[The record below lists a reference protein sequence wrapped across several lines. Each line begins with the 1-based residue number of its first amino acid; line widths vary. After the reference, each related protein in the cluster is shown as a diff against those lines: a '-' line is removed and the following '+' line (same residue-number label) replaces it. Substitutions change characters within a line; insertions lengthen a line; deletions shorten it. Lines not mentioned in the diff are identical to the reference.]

1 MTDTQDNVGIR
12 YASVVLAR
20 GILNNVVNVTLGAY
34 NFDPDSEN
42 PKLVSR
48 EPVVVDRIR
57 MDIPTAT
64 ALHQALGEI
73 LGLTQEPPTPGE
85 EPPPKPKP
93 EDDKEGGLAVGP
105 KLN

>member
-1 MTDTQDNVGIR
+1 MTAVQDHVGIR

-20 GILNNVVNVTLGAY
+20 GVLNGVINVTFGAY

-48 EPVVVDRIR
+48 DPVVVDRLR
-57 MDIPTAT
+57 MDTQCARQ
-64 ALHQALGEI
+64 LYEALGE
-73 LGLTQEPPTPGE
+73 LLNSKQEPPTPGE
-85 EPPPKPKP
+85 TPPAEPKP
-93 EDDKEGGLAVGP
+93 EEGNGGVAASS